1 MSANECIDC
10 LIKIIICFFLTSVIG
25 LQRSANNK
33 PAGFGTHVIIG
44 ISSTLIVL
52 ASTYMSKYYDMDASR
67 IPAQLLAGVGFIGAG
82 AILTNGVNVKGI
94 TTAASIFAVTC
105 IGIAVG
111 TGYYFGAILATLIIF
126 LMLVFSHDFSDR
138 FDHYEDVT
146 VTINI
151 NNKKNDT
158 IKNIEKLLKQRN
170 INILGI
176 HNKNNIVK
184 LSLNFDSNKINNS
197 DILELLNNIKDISDV
212 EIDID

>member
-82 AILTNGVNVKGI
+82 AILTNGGNVKGI

>member
-10 LIKIIICFFLTSVIG
+10 LIKIVVCFFLTSVIG

-44 ISSTLIVL
+44 VSSTLIVL
-52 ASTYMSKYYDMDASR
+52 ASAYLSKYYNIDASR

-82 AILTNGVNVKGI
+82 AILTNGTNVKGI
-94 TTAASIFAVTC
+94 TTAASIFSVTC

-111 TGYYFGAILATLIIF
+111 IGYYFGAILATLFVF

-138 FDHYEDVT
+138 FDHYEDVV

-151 NNKKNDT
+151 NDRKNNT
-158 IKNIEKLLKQRN
+158 LKNIEKILKQKN

-184 LSLNFDSNKINNS
+184 LSLNFDSNKINNT
-197 DILELLNNIKDISDV
+197 DILELLNSIKDISDV
-212 EIDID
+212 KIEID

>member
-1 MSANECIDC
+1 
-10 LIKIIICFFLTSVIG
+10 
-25 LQRSANNK
+25 
-33 PAGFGTHVIIG
+33 
-44 ISSTLIVL
+44 
-52 ASTYMSKYYDMDASR
+52 
-67 IPAQLLAGVGFIGAG
+67 
-82 AILTNGVNVKGI
+82 
-94 TTAASIFAVTC
+94 
-105 IGIAVG
+105 
-111 TGYYFGAILATLIIF
+111 
-126 LMLVFSHDFSDR
+126 MLVFSHDFSDR